1 MARRKRGRDVHGV
14 VLLDKPAGLSSNQA
28 LQKVR
33 RLFDARKAGH
43 TGSLDPFATG
53 MLPVCLGEASKTAA
67 FMLDAD
73 KIYRA
78 RMVLGA
84 ATATGDTEGDVVKRA
99 MVPEIGT
106 DAVRR
111 IQRRFTGRI
120 EQVPPMYSALKHR
133 GTPLYR
139 LAREG
144 REVERK
150 PRPVTIHRLELLGWN
165 PPHLEFEVQCSKGTY
180 VRTLAED
187 IGLALGS
194 CAHLDALRRLAVGPF
209 EPDLMESLEAL
220 EAAAE
225 DGSLE
230 SHLLPVDAGL
240 PNWPAVLLDGQA
252 AGGFRHGNPQRTTA
266 VETGLVRV
274 YGPGSVLLGL
284 GELGADGTLRARR
297 VFNLPDPSE
306 NGS

>member
-1 MARRKRGRDVHGV
+1 
-14 VLLDKPAGLSSNQA
+14 
-28 LQKVR
+28 
-33 RLFDARKAGH
+33 
-43 TGSLDPFATG
+43 
-53 MLPVCLGEASKTAA
+53 
-67 FMLDAD
+67 MLDAD